1 MTTTLLIALLAV
13 AAFYLGWRRALAKS
27 DGSIANL
34 HSKPGHYAWYVA
46 LLCAGPALAVWL
58 TWALFGDLVLRWVV
72 ASRLPAGVAEQSP
85 AMLSFF
91 FDDVR
96 RMAAGLPPNMEPNDA
111 MRAAADLWRQLEG
124 IATVAFMAAAL
135 SLAGAGIAI
144 GLGRIE
150 RELSRAQPRRA
161 VGLDRA
167 AADRGGLD
175 HDHRG
180 DRVLGAVRIDP
191 VFRARADREF
201 PVRAGVEP
209 ADRDPRRP
217 GRRVGQLRRGA
228 AVLPAR
234 C

>member
-1 MTTTLLIALLAV
+1 M
-13 AAFYLGWRRALAKS
+13 
-27 DGSIANL
+27 
-34 HSKPGHYAWYVA
+34 
-46 LLCAGPALAVWL
+46 
-58 TWALFGDLVLRWVV
+58 LRWVV

-135 SLAGAGIAI
+135 ALAGAGIAI

-161 VGLDRA
+161 VGLDR
-167 AADRGGLD
+167 
-175 HDHRG
+175 
-180 DRVLGAVRIDP
+180 
-191 VFRARADREF
+191 
-201 PVRAGVEP
+201 
-209 ADRDPRRP
+209 
-217 GRRVGQLRRGA
+217 
-228 AVLPAR
+228 R
-234 C
+234 CC